1 MSLYHSLQRAGLPR
15 NLSNYLYIV
24 PFDKSSL
31 SDDIDE
37 VRTMEDPWFVRHQV
51 YRDFLRDWYE
61 NSTLSRPHM
70 EFLIEVINLIKY
82 NRAKYEMYD
91 RVGRNRHYSYRH
103 ALFHEDDDENFIG
116 ELNSI
121 ARKLSHADD
130 PAPFINYRGD
140 LFFLQQENLWLER
153 RYSDAEF
160 RMMAD
165 NIRRHLVDEP
175 RYLVESK
182 QITESEAALL
192 KEYLQAYPF
201 WNFTE
206 LYAITSLNFP
216 KGFK

>member
-1 MSLYHSLQRAGLPR
+1 MSLYRSLKRAGLPP
-15 NLSNYLYIV
+15 NLSNYLYILQ
-24 PFDKSSL
+24 FDKSSL

-37 VRTMEDPWFVRHQV
+37 FRTMEGNTPVPVV

-91 RVGRNRHYSYRH
+91 RVGRNRHYSYH
-103 ALFHEDDDENFIG
+103 YALFHGDDDENFIG

-130 PAPFINYRGD
+130 PAPFINYSGD
-140 LFFLQQENLWLER
+140 IFYLDSPFVNP
-153 RYSDAEF
+153 RYSNAEF

-182 QITESEAALL
+182 QITSSEAALL

-201 WNFTE
+201 WNFNE
-206 LYAITSLNFP
+206 LYTVTSLNFP